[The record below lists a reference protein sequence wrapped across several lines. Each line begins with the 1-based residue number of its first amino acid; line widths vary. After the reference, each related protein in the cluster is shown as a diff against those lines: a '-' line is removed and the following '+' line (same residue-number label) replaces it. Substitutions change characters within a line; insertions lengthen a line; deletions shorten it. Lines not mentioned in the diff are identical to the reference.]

1 MTAAGRAAA
10 VPRSA
15 PTPAPAP
22 APAPALSPAPAR
34 HAALDGLR
42 AGTTLLVVFHH
53 AAITYGAQGGWFYVE
68 LAPGAAWSSRLLSF
82 FCALN
87 QAWFMGLFFLLAGYF
102 TPAALARKGVWRFCA
117 DRALRLGGP
126 WLFFVAVLG
135 PLTVAL
141 AQTAR
146 GVGPLD
152 TLRWMVSNRVFEP
165 GPLWFA
171 QALMLAALAAVL
183 WQATARWRPL
193 RDRSAAPFPADH
205 TLVLAALGCGLA
217 AFGLRLLWPVGVS
230 VAGMQWGYFASYA
243 LLFAA
248 GHAAAVPGW
257 LVRLP
262 PAQVRRWRRVAR
274 WAVPVLPVVA
284 LSAASVPLLQGRVE
298 GGFSLLALVY
308 AVWEPLVAWGVI
320 LGLLL
325 RAQQQRFAVVGPVWQ
340 RLSRRAFAIYVI
352 HPPVLVA
359 VALAWA
365 SVPAPALLKFGVS
378 GALACLLC
386 YALAGQLLRLP
397 GVARVL

>member
-1 MTAAGRAAA
+1 MSLPQA
-10 VPRSA
+10 VA
-15 PTPAPAP
+15 DPA
-22 APAPALSPAPAR
+22 PAPAR
-34 HAALDGLR
+34 HAALDVLR

-53 AAITYGAQGGWFYVE
+53 AAITYGAQGGWFYQE
-68 LAPGAAWSSRLLSF
+68 LAPGSAWSSRLLSF
-82 FCALN
+82 FCAFN

-102 TPAALARKGVWRFCA
+102 TPAALTRKGVWRFCA
-117 DRALRLGGP
+117 DRALRLGLP
-126 WLFFVAVLG
+126 WLFFVLVLG
-135 PLTVAL
+135 PLTVVL

-146 GVGPLD
+146 GHSLSD
-152 TLRWMVSNRVFEP
+152 TLRWMAARRVFEP

-171 QALMLAALAAVL
+171 QALMLAALGAVL
-183 WQATARWRPL
+183 WQALPRWRPL
-193 RDRSAAPFPADH
+193 RDRSAVPFPADL
-205 TLVLAALGCGLA
+205 TLAWAALACGLA
-217 AFGLRLLWPVGVS
+217 AFALRLVWPVGIS

-243 LLFAA
+243 LLFVV
-248 GHAAAVPGW
+248 GYAAAAPGW
-257 LVRLP
+257 LIRLP

-284 LSAASVPLLQGRVE
+284 LSSTAVPMLQGRVE
-298 GGFSLLALVY
+298 GGFSLPALVY

-325 RAQQQRFAVVGPVWQ
+325 RVHQRFAVPSPVWQ

-365 SVPAPALLKFGVS
+365 AVQAPALLKFGLS
-378 GALACLLC
+378 GTLSCVLC
-386 YALAGQLLRLP
+386 YGLAGLLLRLP